1 MRHKLLTA
9 LVAAV
14 TAGAASAQ
22 VTGSFAT
29 DTSAFRSNPTATHVA
44 ISSGSL
50 TNSVLA
56 DPGINEHG
64 TFDLDPR
71 LGEPL
76 GPSRDLW
83 SSDVMAVDEGSGRSS
98 VDSDAI
104 QAQRNVLFRKLDLL
118 LRADIRSSPVYFGV
132 DREVK
137 FVEHHDYQPGIPVP
151 IGISYRGGQQ
161 RLAFFGELTPILD
174 PAFATPLG
182 WGGGIGIR
190 LYFGR

>member
-1 MRHKLLTA
+1 
-9 LVAAV
+9 
-14 TAGAASAQ
+14 
-22 VTGSFAT
+22 
-29 DTSAFRSNPTATHVA
+29 VA

-64 TFDLDPR
+64 TFDLDLR

-76 GPSRDLW
+76 GPSRELW
-83 SSDVMAVDEGSGRSS
+83 SSDVMAVDEGAGWSF

-104 QAQRNVLFRKLDLL
+104 QAQRDVLFHKLDLL

-132 DREVK
+132 DHEVK

-161 RLAFFGELTPILD
+161 RLAIFGELTPILD
-174 PAFATPLG
+174 SAFASPLG

-190 LYFGR
+190 FYFGR

>member
-14 TAGAASAQ
+14 TASAAMAQ
-22 VTGSFAT
+22 VTGSLAT
-29 DTSAFRSNPTATHVA
+29 DRSAFQSNPTGTHVA

-50 TNSVLA
+50 TNSVPA

-71 LGEPL
+71 LGEPI
-76 GPSRDLW
+76 GPSRELW
-83 SSDVMAVDEGSGRSS
+83 SSDLLAVDEGAGRTF

-104 QAQRNVLFRKLDLL
+104 QAQRGALFQKLDLL

-151 IGISYRGGQQ
+151 IGMSYRKAQQ
-161 RLAFFGELTPILD
+161 RLVFFGELTPILD
-174 PAFATPLG
+174 PASATALG

-190 LYFGR
+190 FYFGR